1 MDAAANW
8 ELIVSPVIEPI
19 HGGKILLR
27 LENLKVLS
35 SLLCW
40 HSVYRQSDSFEMH
53 DSTYCIALF
62 LNREIFKLK
71 FLRWILC
78 WNFKEST
85 VKLSG

>member
-8 ELIVSPVIEPI
+8 ELIVSPVIKPI
-19 HGGKILLR
+19 YGGKILLR

-53 DSTYCIALF
+53 DSTYCIDLF